1 MKKVSFFMIVFVLSG
16 TLMAEKVATIKD
28 VLKPTFLA
36 IDDTQ
41 VYIAD
46 QSSVRIYSF
55 KDFKFKKKFGK
66 QGEGP
71 QEFLTVSG
79 EGIAINPQKD
89 QLVVNSTG
97 KVSFWTKDGQ
107 YIKELKTRGMQVMG
121 LYQPIGKGFAGY
133 DIILGENQSVDMT
146 LNIFDHQLKKVKEL
160 QRQKF
165 FSQSSLDFPML
176 MAIFQTHDNKIFASG
191 QEGFVI
197 NIFNEKGD
205 KVGAITQEY
214 KQLKLTDSYKE
225 RVINFMKTS
234 PFTKDRYELIKNMI
248 KFRPYFPVIQNFVVA
263 DNKVYVTTYLEKGD
277 ASEIFVFDTSGK
289 FLKKV
294 FLKVKLVDAIRPYP
308 SAFKNDKLYQIFD
321 NDENETWEIHATPVK

>member
-1 MKKVSFFMIVFVLSG
+1 MKKVSFLMIIFVLSG
-16 TLMAEKVATIKD
+16 ALMAEKVATLTD

-71 QEFLTVSG
+71 QEFLTISG
-79 EGIAINPQKD
+79 EGIVILPQKD
-89 QLVVNSTG
+89 QLVVNSSG

-107 YIKELKTRGMQVMG
+107 YIKELKTRGMQIMG
-121 LYQPIGKGFAGY
+121 LFQPIGKGFVGY
-133 DIILGENQSVDMT
+133 DVTLGENQSADMT
-146 LNIFDHQLKKVKEL
+146 LNIFDDQLKKTKEL
-160 QRQKF
+160 HKQKF
-165 FSQSSLDFPML
+165 ITQSQFEFPML
-176 MAIFQTHDNKIFASG
+176 MAIFQAHNGKIFASG
-191 QEGFVI
+191 QEGFII

-214 KQLKLTDSYKE
+214 KQLKMTDSYKE
-225 RVINFMKTS
+225 RIIDFMKTS
-234 PFTKDRYELIKNMI
+234 PFTRANFEQIKNMI
-248 KFRPYFPVIQNFVVA
+248 KFRSYFPVIQNFVVA

-277 ASEIFVFDTSGK
+277 ASEIFVFDTGGK

-294 FLKVKLVDAIRPYP
+294 FLKVKLMDAIRPYP
-308 SAFKNDKLYQIFD
+308 NAFKNDKLYQVFE
-321 NDENETWEIHATPVK
+321 NDENETWEIHAIPVK